1 MGRVNIVGL
10 GTVDIEGDTPN
21 EQEIEVFKRMAAVK
35 GADKITD
42 GPAEEVT
49 ESFFT
54 SPTFGRILTEA
65 GLAIGGSIATGGLA
79 LPGNPI

>member
-1 MGRVNIVGL
+1 MGRVNIIGL

-35 GADKITD
+35 GADKIRD

-49 ESFFT
+49 DSFFHF
-54 SPTFGRILTEA
+54 S
-65 GLAIGGSIATGGLA
+65 
-79 LPGNPI
+79 